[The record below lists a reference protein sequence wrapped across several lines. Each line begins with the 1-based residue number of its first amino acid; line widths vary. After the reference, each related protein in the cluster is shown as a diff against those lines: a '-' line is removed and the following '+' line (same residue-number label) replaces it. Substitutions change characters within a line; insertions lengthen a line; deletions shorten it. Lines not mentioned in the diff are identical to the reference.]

1 MALNEACRG
10 CVGSSFD
17 TVEEAQT
24 TQAPRELH
32 DRLST
37 FHRDVIGPTS
47 DRLPNCFVERP
58 KLCVADIQGQ
68 RPQQV
73 VEDGIVTQS
82 QKAESVLDRHHF
94 ENRDDA
100 VESIEGI
107 NEELP
112 RTGGVVVGTPYPRA
126 E

>member
-1 MALNEACRG
+1 VALNEACRG

-82 QKAESVLDRHHF
+82 QKAESVLHRHHF
-94 ENRDDA
+94 ENRDDEKKK
-100 VESIEGI
+100 VFTVTEQS
-107 NEELP
+107 
-112 RTGGVVVGTPYPRA
+112 RKGVTNQ
-126 E
+126 